1 MNETKATKKS
11 RQPVQT
17 KSSSKSIT
25 KNSKKI
31 TQNITKK
38 IKKAPIWILAAFL
51 MLVLGGSGGYFGYT
65 FLCKDDVFEMVS
77 YSNGE
82 NDITIG
88 QDETTQVYIEQG
100 ARCVVLGKDIS
111 SQVKITYKYREDITH
126 DAVVVEEID
135 ENTAGTYY
143 AIYTIDNLKY
153 KSVTL
158 IRNIFVT
165 REE

>member
-1 MNETKATKKS
+1 MNETKATKKT
-11 RQPVQT
+11 RQPIQT
-17 KSSSKSIT
+17 KSSSKST
-25 KNSKKI
+25 SKNSK
-31 TQNITKK
+31 TITKK
-38 IKKAPIWILAAFL
+38 VTKQIKKAPIWILVAIFL
-51 MLVLGGSGGYFGYT
+51 LVLGGGGGYFGYT
-65 FLCKDDVFEMVS
+65 FLCKEDVFEMVS
-77 YSNGE
+77 YTNGE
-82 NDITIG
+82 DDITIG

-111 SQVKITYKYREDITH
+111 SQIKITYKYREDITH
-126 DAVVVEEID
+126 DAVEVD
-135 ENTAGTYY
+135 EVDESVAGTYY

>member
-1 MNETKATKKS
+1 MNETRATKKS
-11 RQPVQT
+11 RRPAQT
-17 KSSSKSIT
+17 KSSSKNTS

-31 TQNITKK
+31 TKNIPKQ
-38 IKKAPIWILAAFL
+38 IKKAPLWILVAILLFA
-51 MLVLGGSGGYFGYT
+51 LGGAGGYFGYS
-65 FLCKDDVFEMVS
+65 FLCKEDVFEMVS

-82 NDITIG
+82 DDITIG

-100 ARCVVLGKDIS
+100 ARCVVLGKDVS

-126 DAVVVEEID
+126 DAIVVDEID
-135 ENTAGTYY
+135 ENMAGTYY